1 MLSNALSA
9 DLTINLILMEGKEG
23 FQHVSGEMKVQVVK
37 TIFWPMRK
45 CPLFLVGI
53 MNTNSSLT
61 DMEKVL
67 LAVTGFFGVVIT
79 TLAVTVVILGLML
92 YKKNSELSFL

>member
-1 MLSNALSA
+1 
-9 DLTINLILMEGKEG
+9 
-23 FQHVSGEMKVQVVK
+23 
-37 TIFWPMRK
+37 MRK

-53 MNTNSSLT
+53 MNADSSLT

-67 LAVTGFFGVVIT
+67 LAVTGFLGVMIT

-92 YKKNSELSFL
+92 CKKNSELSFL